1 MRAEGYIKKLFDS
14 NTRIDERGFLDFRPV
29 KIETGV
35 IRTAEGSARVQIGN
49 TVAVAGI
56 KMDVKEPYPDTPNE
70 GNLMVDVE
78 LVPIASPMFES
89 GPPSETAVEIAR
101 VVDRGIRESKSIDM
115 EKLCIKEGEKVWAV
129 SIDVHILNHD
139 GNLIDAASLAAIA
152 ALHDTKLPKYDEERG
167 VIVKDGPAV
176 VSSGKKLGMKD
187 KPIEVTIFKIGSK
200 LFVDPTV
207 EENESIEAR
216 VTMATNEKGNLCA
229 MQKGGNGFFTRDE
242 LLQAADIAVEKGK
255 ELRKLL

>member
-1 MRAEGYIKKLFDS
+1 MQAEGYVKKIFES
-14 NTRIDERGFLDFRPV
+14 NSRLDGRGFLDFRPV

-35 IRTAEGSARVQIGN
+35 IKTAEGSARIQIGQ
-49 TVAVAGI
+49 TVVIAGV

-70 GNLMVDVE
+70 GNLMVDAE
-78 LVPIASPMFES
+78 FVPIASPTFEP
-89 GPPSETAVEIAR
+89 GPPGEGVIEVAR

-115 EKLCIKEGEKVWAV
+115 EKLCMKEGEKVWAV
-129 SIDVHILNHD
+129 SIDIHVLNHD

-152 ALHDTKLPKYDEERG
+152 ALHDTKLPKYDEETGR
-167 VIVKDGPAV
+167 IVKDGPAV
-176 VSSGKKLGMKD
+176 VSSGKKLPMKD
-187 KPIEVTIFKIGSK
+187 KPIEVTIFKIGNK

-207 EENESIEAR
+207 EEDESVEAR
-216 VTMATNEKGNLCA
+216 VTMGTNEKGNLCA